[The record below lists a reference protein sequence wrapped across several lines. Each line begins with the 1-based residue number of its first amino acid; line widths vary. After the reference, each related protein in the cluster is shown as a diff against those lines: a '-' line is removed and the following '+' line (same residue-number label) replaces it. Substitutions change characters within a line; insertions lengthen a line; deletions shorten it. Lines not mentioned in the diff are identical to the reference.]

1 MSFWIQGWIEVAR
14 TPDLTETDAWFGV
27 VNLSAIV
34 DVADNDSEALFGLS
48 KACVGSHKTVH
59 SLAARR
65 GIPPNPS
72 ASVRQEMEWIAAH
85 EKQYG
90 TGEIG
95 GYTYAIWAEISHYKL
110 VETPEDNQWKVPF
123 ELARIL
129 EQRFGAERVRFVVW
143 FNW

>member
-14 TPDLTETDAWFGV
+14 SPDVAEKDAWFGV
-27 VNLSAIV
+27 VDLSTIV

-48 KACVGSHKTVH
+48 KACVGNRKVVD

-65 GIPPNPS
+65 GIPANPS

-90 TGEIG
+90 SGEIG

-110 VETPEDNQWKVPF
+110 VEPLEQNQWKVPF
-123 ELARIL
+123 ELARTL
-129 EQRFGAERVRFVVW
+129 EQRFGAERVRFLVW